1 QKGMECTRDPVGAGL
16 KRQLIN
22 SVMCVRGKSAALSGF
37 EVHGIVPDPSHI
49 ATAVVIENSFPT
61 LAQHRESDSET
72 TIGGFGSSHG
82 LKKQIYRHS
91 AIHSSEL
98 RSDMRQAACLRWNPV
113 DVDQAIECR
122 ENVTDG
128 FH

>member
-1 QKGMECTRDPVGAGL
+1 MVRVADIASHGQSQQLAHEVVFEPGADDLPFVVKIFRPDEAHDAVDQKGMECRRDRVGAGL
-16 KRQLIN
+16 KCQLIN

-82 LKKQIYRHS
+82 LK
-91 AIHSSEL
+91 
-98 RSDMRQAACLRWNPV
+98 
-113 DVDQAIECR
+113 
-122 ENVTDG
+122 
-128 FH
+128 